1 MIQKGVASPYLE
13 SILRCVR
20 LCLALTKQEDIVS
33 SRVTGTIEAT
43 FLIYFLLKGIILNF
57 YDMDIPQQIFFRSVN
72 EGSHNMKCN

>member
-13 SILRCVR
+13 SILCCVR

-43 FLIYFLLKGIILNF
+43 FVIYFLPKGDYIEFLRHGHTSTNF
-57 YDMDIPQQIFFRSVN
+57 FLLSERRFTQYEM
-72 EGSHNMKCN
+72 